1 MAVLNGFKR
10 RNKAHFP
17 FLYPP
22 HMKIFFIY
30 YNHDILREIV
40 MDDIE
45 MEIIE
50 DAFDLLAI
58 NAPMV

>member
-1 MAVLNGFKR
+1 
-10 RNKAHFP
+10 
-17 FLYPP
+17 
-22 HMKIFFIY
+22 MKIFFIY